1 MGHDVQRLAAHVAQ
15 CSDEL
20 LHETRHRTARYA
32 RASLVAFEEAAPG
45 RHRRQ
50 SPMQRLVRAL
60 ASVRTVTEA
69 DRSHFR
75 RDDVLSQHAG
85 VLALVRK
92 GSEAVLWRPLDAPC
106 ATREWKER

>member
-20 LHETRHRTARYA
+20 LRETRHRTARYA
-32 RASLVAFEEAAPG
+32 RASFVAFEEAAPG

-69 DRSHFR
+69 DRGHFR
-75 RDDVLSQHAG
+75 RDDVLRQHAG
-85 VLALVRK
+85 VFDLVCMW
-92 GSEAVLWRPLDAPC
+92 SEAVV
-106 ATREWKER
+106 